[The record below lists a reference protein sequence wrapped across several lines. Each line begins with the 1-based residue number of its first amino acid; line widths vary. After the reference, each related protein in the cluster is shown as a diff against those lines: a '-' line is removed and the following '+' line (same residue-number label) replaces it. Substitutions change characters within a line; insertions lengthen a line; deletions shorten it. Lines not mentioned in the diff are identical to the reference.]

1 MIRIKNL
8 NKKRKTILFFMSII
22 FTIYFFNL
30 YNKSKF
36 KKDEILYKE
45 NIVMEIEKT
54 YNNQSFDKKNIGE
67 ITKLINKTDKDTQY
81 YFILGYIDYIN
92 KDYKSAS
99 KNFEQ
104 AKNKI
109 LETNSSFIKIY
120 TYILLNKSLIHEK

>member
-1 MIRIKNL
+1 
-8 NKKRKTILFFMSII
+8 
-22 FTIYFFNL
+22 
-30 YNKSKF
+30 
-36 KKDEILYKE
+36 
-45 NIVMEIEKT
+45 MEIEKT

-120 TYILLNKSLIHEK
+120 TYILLNKSLIHENKYDDLIENCKWLLNK

>member
-54 YNNQSFDKKNIGE
+54 YNNQSFDKKDIGE
-67 ITKLINKTDKDTQY
+67 ITKFINKTDKDTQY

-99 KNFEQ
+99 KNF
-104 AKNKI
+104 
-109 LETNSSFIKIY
+109 
-120 TYILLNKSLIHEK
+120 

>member
-67 ITKLINKTDKDTQY
+67 ITKLINKTDKDT
-81 YFILGYIDYIN
+81 
-92 KDYKSAS
+92 
-99 KNFEQ
+99 
-104 AKNKI
+104 
-109 LETNSSFIKIY
+109 
-120 TYILLNKSLIHEK
+120 

>member
-45 NIVMEIEKT
+45 NIVME
-54 YNNQSFDKKNIGE
+54 
-67 ITKLINKTDKDTQY
+67 
-81 YFILGYIDYIN
+81 
-92 KDYKSAS
+92 
-99 KNFEQ
+99 
-104 AKNKI
+104 
-109 LETNSSFIKIY
+109 
-120 TYILLNKSLIHEK
+120 

>member
-120 TYILLNKSLIHEK
+120 TYI